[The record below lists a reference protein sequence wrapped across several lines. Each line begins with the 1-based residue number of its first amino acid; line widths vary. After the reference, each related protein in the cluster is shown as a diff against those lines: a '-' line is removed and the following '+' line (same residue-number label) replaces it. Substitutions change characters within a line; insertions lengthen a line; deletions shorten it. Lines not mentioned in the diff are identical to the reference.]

1 MEMQKFE
8 SKTAMLE
15 FLKGLKAKDHYR
27 IAKDHGF
34 KPRNHSE
41 AWLLTDYLV
50 QGANSGLTGEALQAY
65 AKEKSERLVA
75 IMPHLARDPG
85 DMAVDAEPVPVEFQ
99 LAPIPTASTEPVA
112 TPTET
117 AQDATVTP
125 APVVEKAPKVAKAPK
140 APKASKPRG
149 AKHADF
155 TIVPRPDRGGFEGW
169 YGGKAEAFRPSV
181 EKVSAFF
188 VKKYGQ
194 PGVLLGE

>member
-8 SKTAMLE
+8 TKVAMLE
-15 FLKGLKAKDHYR
+15 YLKGLKAKDHFR
-27 IAKDHGF
+27 IAKEHGF

-50 QGANSGLTGEALQAY
+50 QGINSGLSGEALRAY
-65 AKEKSERLVA
+65 AKEKSERLVS
-75 IMPHLARDPG
+75 IMPHLGGGTADAVVGDPESVP
-85 DMAVDAEPVPVEFQ
+85 APAPVEFL
-99 LAPIPTASTEPVA
+99 LAPVPAEASQEAP
-112 TPTET
+112 E
-117 AQDATVTP
+117 TP
-125 APVVEKAPKVAKAPK
+125 APKAAKAAKEPKAPK
-140 APKASKPRG
+140 APKQPKASKPRG

-169 YGGKAEAFRPSV
+169 YAGRAEAFRPTV

-194 PGVLLGE
+194 PGILLGE